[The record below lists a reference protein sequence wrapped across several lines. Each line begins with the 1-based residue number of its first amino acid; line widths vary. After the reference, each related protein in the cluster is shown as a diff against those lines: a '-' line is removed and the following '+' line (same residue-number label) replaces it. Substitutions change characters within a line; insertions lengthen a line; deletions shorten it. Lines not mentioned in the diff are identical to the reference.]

1 MSASSFSS
9 DGLLQQRL
17 RAIPGT
23 LQATLLT
30 AGGWEPLPRCD
41 QWDVVGVGGSEGPAR
56 LMVEVLSDRGVVAH
70 QRTVSSFL
78 GERGPAAGSRGLV
91 VFSQGLSPH
100 ARMVLG
106 RLAPYAHC
114 VVVTTRD
121 EPEVRA
127 QVPERMQRNLTVLK
141 HLPLSESDSLL
152 RVVGPAAAALLAVR
166 VAFELAGGS
175 ALELSELR
183 CALTEAV
190 KWYEPTAT
198 DVMEQGLGPD
208 SSWSGVI
215 AGTNPTF
222 CLAAAQDLP
231 AAHQL
236 MWKWQEAIYQ
246 VLPPT
251 LDLLAFVH
259 GPFQSI
265 YDAPAALF
273 ALRSQVDKSTD
284 GAFRALAQVLVPGRH
299 QLLVLDAPVA
309 FPLSYFYFDAVF
321 LRVLERAIVQ
331 RDLRLDRWPGKGKDG
346 ALYELTPSESRP
358 AGEPPRT

>member
-1 MSASSFSS
+1 MSISAFSS

-17 RAIPGT
+17 RAIPGILRAT
-23 LQATLLT
+23 VQA
-30 AGGWEPLPRCD
+30 AGNWAPLCRCD

-56 LMVEVLSDRGVVAH
+56 LMVEVLSDRGVVAR

-78 GERGPAAGSRGLV
+78 SGRCPSTGSRGLV

-106 RLAPYAHC
+106 RLSPYAHC
-114 VVVTTRD
+114 IVVTTRD
-121 EPEVRA
+121 EQEVRA
-127 QVPERMQRNLTVLK
+127 QVPPQLAQELTVLR
-141 HLPLSESDSLL
+141 HMPLAESDSLL
-152 RVVGPAAAALLAVR
+152 RVVGPAAAAVLAVWL
-166 VAFELAGGS
+166 AFELSGG
-175 ALELSELR
+175 AAEELTELR
-183 CALTEAV
+183 RALTEAAD
-190 KWYEPTAT
+190 WYEPPVAGA
-198 DVMEQGLGPD
+198 EQRGPVPD
-208 SSWSGVI
+208 SSWSAVF
-215 AGTNPTF
+215 AGTSPAF

-246 VLPPT
+246 ALPPA

-265 YDAPAALF
+265 YDAPATLF
-273 ALRSQVDKSTD
+273 ALRSQVDTSAEP
-284 GAFRALAQVLVPGRH
+284 AFRALEQVLVPERH
-299 QLLVLDAPVA
+299 QLLVCSAPVA

-321 LRVLERAIVQ
+321 LKVLEQAINQ

-346 ALYELTPSESRP
+346 ALYELSLSDSGPT
-358 AGEPPRT
+358 GTLPRG